1 MVVVGDL
8 AVLKATFNYVCAC
21 RRTSEPWREGREG
34 REPRVGAAP
43 PVECGPSSDA
53 RGADPNRSTLHN
65 PMGGGSLA
73 LLPRSPPRWR
83 PSGRW
88 RKTSLPPP
96 PTGDNSHGDK
106 MAARRPAVVPQARQG
121 PWRFSPAVPRNR
133 TPYRCPWPQARLG
146 ALQGR
151 PQGGSQNRKK
161 KKN

>member
-65 PMGGGSLA
+65 PMGGGVTGATSKVSSSLEA
-73 LLPRSPPRWR
+73 VGSMAQDFTAPTPHRRQQPR
-83 PSGRW
+83 
-88 RKTSLPPP
+88 
-96 PTGDNSHGDK
+96 
-106 MAARRPAVVPQARQG
+106 
-121 PWRFSPAVPRNR
+121 
-133 TPYRCPWPQARLG
+133 
-146 ALQGR
+146 
-151 PQGGSQNRKK
+151 
-161 KKN
+161 